1 MSDRV
6 LVEDLRTGVE
16 VRQATGVFRGL
27 PLLFG
32 VCGEALPVKAL
43 PGTEFDLLAALGD
56 TVAVV
61 TFFVGVLLGFLFFVF

>member
-1 MSDRV
+1 MSVRF
-6 LVEDLRTGVE
+6 LVEELRTGVD
-16 VRQATGVFRGL
+16 VRQANGDFCGL

-32 VCGEALPVKAL
+32 VSGEALPVKAL